1 MQEFADFL
9 FKKSFFPR
17 INRNKRA
24 TIKAD
29 TEQTSIPWDGGVL
42 CINTRL
48 KGKRHAMM
56 KKGLPLGFMA
66 ALVQDKRAM
75 QNFARMSER
84 EQNEVLSRVR
94 TAKSK
99 ADMQL
104 IVMSISDSES
114 AVEYH

>member
-1 MQEFADFL
+1 MYH
-9 FKKSFFPR
+9 
-17 INRNKRA
+17 
-24 TIKAD
+24 
-29 TEQTSIPWDGGVL
+29 
-42 CINTRL
+42 TRL

-56 KKGLPLGFMA
+56 KRGLPLGFMA

-75 QNFARMSER
+75 QNFAHMNES
-84 EQNEVLSRVR
+84 EQNKVLSRVR
-94 TAKSK
+94 AAKSK

>member
-1 MQEFADFL
+1 MPL
-9 FKKSFFPR
+9 
-17 INRNKRA
+17 
-24 TIKAD
+24 
-29 TEQTSIPWDGGVL
+29 GGVL
-42 CINTRL
+42 CIENTRL

-75 QNFARMSER
+75 QNFARMNER
-84 EQNEVLSRVR
+84 EQNEVLARVR
-94 TAKSK
+94 AAKSK

>member
-1 MQEFADFL
+1 MPL
-9 FKKSFFPR
+9 
-17 INRNKRA
+17 
-24 TIKAD
+24 
-29 TEQTSIPWDGGVL
+29 GGVL
-42 CINTRL
+42 CIKNTRL

-56 KKGLPLGFMA
+56 KRGLPLGFMA

-75 QNFARMSER
+75 QNFARMNER
-84 EQNEVLSRVR
+84 EQNEVLARVR
-94 TAKSK
+94 AAKSK